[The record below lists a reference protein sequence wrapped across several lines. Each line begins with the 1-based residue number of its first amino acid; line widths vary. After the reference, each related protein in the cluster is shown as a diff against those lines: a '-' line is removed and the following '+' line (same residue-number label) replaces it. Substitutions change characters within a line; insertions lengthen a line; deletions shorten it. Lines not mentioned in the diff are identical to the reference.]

1 MVTVAVWLVRDCG
14 HFTCQVTA
22 NFGAGYCAS
31 NTIETLINYTAC
43 YHLVFM
49 SFCPPKT
56 IEILKSCDII
66 TFLYSNYCQY
76 VWFEYYFLTSVN
88 LLNNSQNMQG
98 LCKLFDK
105 A

>member
-1 MVTVAVWLVRDCG
+1 MIHQKNDTKCIAFGCSSTWNNRWVL
-14 HFTCQVTA
+14 QTA
-22 NFGAGYCAS
+22 HIPIY
-31 NTIETLINYTAC
+31 

>member
-43 YHLVFM
+43 
-49 SFCPPKT
+49 
-56 IEILKSCDII
+56 
-66 TFLYSNYCQY
+66 
-76 VWFEYYFLTSVN
+76 
-88 LLNNSQNMQG
+88 
-98 LCKLFDK
+98 
-105 A
+105 